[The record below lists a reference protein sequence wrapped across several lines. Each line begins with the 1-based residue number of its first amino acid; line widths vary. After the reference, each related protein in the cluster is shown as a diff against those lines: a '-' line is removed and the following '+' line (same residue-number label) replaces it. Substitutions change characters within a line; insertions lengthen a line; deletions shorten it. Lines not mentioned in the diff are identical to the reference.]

1 MKKANKDIVGLNTLT
16 HAKAVIFED
25 LTKGQHR
32 PSEFATQEEIETYLK
47 EQFFHHTNLGDF
59 SYDPTR
65 GEIILSIKPE
75 LQFNQVLADE
85 RKVSTIVQE
94 FFTSQGWDSVVLIPG
109 RTGIHNTLIRLCHPT
124 LQASELYQ
132 QGSRVERAIDSA
144 LSRHS

>member
-1 MKKANKDIVGLNTLT
+1 MKKAHKDIVGLNTLA

-25 LTKGQHR
+25 LTKGHHR

-59 SYDPTR
+59 SYDPTK

-75 LQFNQVLADE
+75 LEVTRALPDE
-85 RKVSTIVQE
+85 RMISTVVQE
-94 FFTSQGWDSVVLIPG
+94 FFTNQGWESVVLIPG

-132 QGSRVERAIDSA
+132 QGSRVERAIDSSLA
-144 LSRHS
+144 RQS